1 MNKVKLLT
9 VMIPIFNEEECV
21 VGLYEKLNAVSK
33 SLSCNC
39 EFLFINDGS
48 TDSTLQLLQDIQTKD
63 KRICIVDLSR
73 NYGKEIAMTAGLDY
87 LKGDT
92 LVIIDADLQDN
103 PALLP
108 LMVQEIENGYDDVYA
123 QRISRKGETWLKK
136 TTSYWYYRILA
147 YMSTVPIQK
156 DTGDFRML
164 STKAIEAL
172 RKLKEKERNMKGLF
186 SFIGFKKKAI
196 YYERD
201 ERIAGKTKWNYFKL
215 INLAIRGI
223 TAFSIKP
230 LRIISIVGIL
240 VSLFSFLFL
249 VKVIFKALIYGDAV
263 AGYPSMMTAILF
275 LGGLQL
281 LAIGV
286 LGEYLGIIFSETKK
300 RPIYFINDYYKSEND
315 VAKSEETHSK

>member
-21 VGLYEKLNAVSK
+21 VGLYEKLDEVSK

-48 TDSTLQLLQDIQTKD
+48 TDCTLQLLQDIQAKD

-123 QRISRKGETWLKK
+123 QRTSRKGETWLKK
-136 TTSYWYYRILA
+136 ATSRWYYKTLA
-147 YMSTVPIQK
+147 SMSSVAIQK

-164 STKAIEAL
+164 SSKAIRAL
-172 RKLKEKERNMKGLF
+172 RQFGEKERNMKGLF

-215 INLAIRGI
+215 FNLAVRGI
-223 TAFSIKP
+223 TSFSTKP
-230 LRIISIVGIL
+230 LRMISITGIIISL
-240 VSLFSFLFL
+240 VSFVFLIKI
-249 VKVIFKALIYGDAV
+249 VFKAIFYGDPV
-263 AGYPSMMTAILF
+263 AGYPSIMSTILF

-281 LAIGV
+281 LSIGV

-300 RPIYFINDYYKSEND
+300 RPIYFINDYYNIKSEPTD
-315 VAKSEETHSK
+315 AEKK

>member
-21 VGLYEKLNAVSK
+21 VGLYEKLDEVSK

-48 TDSTLQLLQDIQTKD
+48 TDCTLQLLQDIQSKD

-123 QRISRKGETWLKK
+123 QRTSRKGETWLKK
-136 TTSYWYYRILA
+136 ATSRWYYKTLA
-147 YMSTVPIQK
+147 SMSSVAIQK

-164 STKAIEAL
+164 SSKAIRAL
-172 RKLKEKERNMKGLF
+172 RQFGENERNMKGLF

-215 INLAIRGI
+215 FNLAVRGI
-223 TAFSIKP
+223 TSFSTKP
-230 LRIISIVGIL
+230 LRMISITGIIISL
-240 VSLFSFLFL
+240 VSFVFLIKI
-249 VKVIFKALIYGDAV
+249 VFKAIFYGDPV
-263 AGYPSMMTAILF
+263 AGYPSIMSTILF

-281 LAIGV
+281 LSIGV

-300 RPIYFINDYYKSEND
+300 RPIYFINDYYNIKSEPTD
-315 VAKSEETHSK
+315 AEKK

>member
-21 VGLYEKLNAVSK
+21 VGLYEKLDEVSK

-48 TDSTLQLLQDIQTKD
+48 TDSTLQLLQDIQAKD

-123 QRISRKGETWLKK
+123 QRTSRKGETWLKK
-136 TTSYWYYRILA
+136 ATSRWYYKTLA
-147 YMSTVPIQK
+147 SMSSVAIQK

-164 STKAIEAL
+164 SSKAIRAL
-172 RKLKEKERNMKGLF
+172 RQFGENERNMKGLF

-215 INLAIRGI
+215 FNLAVRGI
-223 TAFSIKP
+223 TSFSTKP
-230 LRIISIVGIL
+230 LRMISITGIIISL
-240 VSLFSFLFL
+240 VSFVFLIKI
-249 VKVIFKALIYGDAV
+249 VFKAIFYGDPV
-263 AGYPSMMTAILF
+263 AGYPSIMSTILF

-281 LAIGV
+281 LSIGV

-300 RPIYFINDYYKSEND
+300 RPIYFINDYYNIKSDPTDAE
-315 VAKSEETHSK
+315 KK